1 MKLLQTGSGLSYRSD
16 RQGTGPAREVLTP
29 EMHQAWIE
37 ESTVV
42 ADQNG
47 AEEDTYTLAI
57 PIKVRGN
64 IIGVMQTH
72 KNKQAGKWTLEEK
85 TMLETIL
92 EQVGVALD
100 SARLYQETRI
110 QANNERLIG
119 EISANMRQTLDIE
132 TVLQTAVR
140 ELRSALDLAEVE
152 IRMGSAPKQDG
163 TENSG

>member
-1 MKLLQTGSGLSYRSD
+1 M
-16 RQGTGPAREVLTP
+16 
-29 EMHQAWIE
+29 
-37 ESTVV
+37 V